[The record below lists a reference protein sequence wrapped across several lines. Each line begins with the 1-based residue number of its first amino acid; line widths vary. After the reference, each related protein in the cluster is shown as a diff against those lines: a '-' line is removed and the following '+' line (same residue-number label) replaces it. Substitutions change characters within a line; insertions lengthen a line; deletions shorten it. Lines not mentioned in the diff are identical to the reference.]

1 MAAVA
6 LIVIDVV
13 TRSRGR
19 SASSSRMSSM
29 ESMATPTLPTS
40 PAARGWSESYPIW
53 VGRSKA
59 HERPVWPAASRNFH
73 RSLVDSAVPN
83 PEYWRM
89 VHSRPRYM
97 SGRTPRV

>member
-1 MAAVA
+1 MAAVE

-13 TRSRGR
+13 TCSTGMPSSRIR
-19 SASSSRMSSM
+19 MSAS
-29 ESMATPTLPTS
+29 ESIATPTRPTS

-59 HERPVWPAASRNFH
+59 HDRPVEPLARRSFH

-83 PEYWRM
+83 PEYGRN
-89 VHSRPRYM
+89 VHGRPRYM
-97 SGRTPRV
+97 SARTPRV